1 MVSPKLAEYRPR
13 QKPTQAEI
21 DADDSAAVADALA
34 RVAAG
39 ETTVPGEV
47 VVAIARGKHPIAAW
61 RNHRN
66 LNQSELGKRAKLNA
80 SHISQ
85 IENGARNASVPT
97 LVVLGKA
104 LDVPWNWLSP
114 AR

>member
-1 MVSPKLAEYRPR
+1 VRPLLQTPR
-13 QKPTQAEI
+13 I
-21 DADDSAAVADALA
+21 VALD
-34 RVAAG
+34 
-39 ETTVPGEV
+39 VPPE
-47 VVAIARGKHPIAAW
+47 R

-80 SHISQ
+80 AHIAQ